1 MQFGVTSHNSEPMDC
16 SWHLFSKTHSVPM
29 EQTRLVRKRGGA
41 GRSVLFLCLIATMG
55 VLSMAILLCDT
66 RRERMSQGKHGL
78 MRRGWPLR
86 FGSASLRE
94 MLFGWASTEA
104 HDMHFCVGYAA
115 VGKYRSLAA
124 VDVGPTWEYAE
135 RHGYTPLVLEAEDM
149 DSLQNRYCPELA
161 SELSIAETTIALKY
175 CTVWYALEHENCDYV
190 AWVDAGATILY
201 ENIQLHQIVQRGIDA
216 IWFETGQVVPTTD
229 TCHNHLDGL
238 DSSQF
243 ILGNTAKDGWFQA
256 FVHLK
261 LAFSSMPTYF
271 LERSDCKCDT
281 TRDECTTRC
290 LYKHHP
296 DWLDKARCI
305 RLGSVSVRDHMQ
317 FGDLNPDKLPWRHT
331 AI

>member
-1 MQFGVTSHNSEPMDC
+1 
-16 SWHLFSKTHSVPM
+16 
-29 EQTRLVRKRGGA
+29 
-41 GRSVLFLCLIATMG
+41 
-55 VLSMAILLCDT
+55 
-66 RRERMSQGKHGL
+66 MSQGKHGL

-261 LAFSSMPTYF
+261 LAFSSMPAYF